1 MDSDHPPSASIW
13 GLLLAAA
20 VLIVFSLIFSASE
33 SAFLSIN
40 KLRVRFLRSQKNKRA
55 VRTWKLLNNK
65 ERLIN
70 TLLVGNN
77 IVNIAISSILTI
89 VAIELFGNAG
99 VGVATFVATLLLL
112 VFGEITP
119 KTVATR
125 HPEPIAFFFS
135 GFICVLEVILAPLVF
150 LLTGFSRMV
159 LKLFGVDT
167 RKKDVSFTEEEIK
180 TFIDVGGE
188 EGVLGNNEKAMM
200 RRVFKFTDLEAKDI
214 MIPRKKIVAVSVTAH
229 YTDVVELSERCSLS
243 RFPVYKKDI
252 DDIVGILY
260 VKDMLKFRISSD
272 HFSIEQVMRPP
283 LFILETKKMS
293 SIQQMLREN
302 KQSMAV
308 VIDEYSGTDGIL
320 TSEDIEREIFGP
332 IADEYKKY
340 ARTAEVKIKN
350 LENDEIDGQA
360 RLVDIN
366 EQLHTHLASRRC
378 ETIGGYIC
386 EALGRIPH
394 IDESIVR
401 DGYMFTVRALDDKRV
416 ARVHVQYCNEDED
429 EEEE

>member
-1 MDSDHPPSASIW
+1 MDSDHPPSVSIW

-20 VLIVFSLIFSASE
+20 VLIIFSLIFSASE

-40 KLRVRFLRSQKNKRA
+40 KLRVRFLRSQKDRRA

-89 VAIELFGNAG
+89 VAIDLFGNAG
-99 VGVATFVATLLLL
+99 VGIATFVATLLLL

-135 GFICVLEVILAPLVF
+135 GFICVLEVVLAPLVF

-167 RKKDVSFTEEEIK
+167 KKKDVSFTEEEIK

-188 EGVLGNNEKAMM
+188 EGVLGNNEKTMM

-214 MIPRKKIVAVSVTAH
+214 MIPRKRIVAVPLTAR
-229 YTDVVELSERCSLS
+229 YTDVIELSERYSLS
-243 RFPVYKKDI
+243 RFPVYQNDI

-260 VKDMLKFRISSD
+260 VKDMLNYRISSE
-272 HFSIEQVMRPP
+272 HFSVEQVMRPP

-320 TSEDIEREIFGP
+320 TFDDIEREIFGT
-332 IADEYKKY
+332 IADEYKKNV
-340 ARTAEVKIKN
+340 RLAEVKIKN
-350 LENDEIDGQA
+350 PEDDEIDGQS

-394 IDESIVR
+394 IDESIIR
-401 DGYMFTVRALDDKRV
+401 DGYMFTVRAIDDKRV
-416 ARVHVQYCNEDED
+416 ARVHIQYCNE
-429 EEEE
+429 EEEEE